1 MIRSVNYKVVAP
13 INRGPEQLL
22 KVVAFWWLEIFMKG
36 IVHWYYGYIKKYV
49 IPLLLSFSGKE
60 PLYIHDFQA
69 FNEAFNNLSSILIR
83 KDCID
88 LSMNCAIYN
97 MKMLSP
103 CWGRLECIQPR
114 EPNLCNSGYHLD
126 WPKQAQQTYKLSR
139 SLPEREL
146 EIEALICAPLPLPLE
161 GPRRFKARGHE
172 VQCRSKPR
180 GEFSPEEG

>member
-1 MIRSVNYKVVAP
+1 MGSWDCGRRRLVWKK
-13 INRGPEQLL
+13 QLL
-22 KVVAFWWLEIFMKG
+22 TIVNNAKEMMTWNIYERNCALVWL
-36 IVHWYYGYIKKYV
+36 YKKYV

-114 EPNLCNSGYHLD
+114 EPNLCNSGYQCLITAGKGQEHSRWHRLYTPKMRTDQIESEIILFWLWATSPDID
-126 WPKQAQQTYKLSR
+126 WA
-139 SLPEREL
+139 
-146 EIEALICAPLPLPLE
+146 
-161 GPRRFKARGHE
+161 
-172 VQCRSKPR
+172 
-180 GEFSPEEG
+180 